1 MDTIKFTPEI
11 ITKANEAAKSEHL
24 TVEVNIAKRTAQ
36 IRLDSD
42 APVLTSEVLLEKGD
56 PTTTVIMNVGGDAPI
71 ELEVLNGVPF
81 SVEAAQLRLVNRYKD
96 ESDDALELAEARL
109 LATQLIKFPR
119 FSYKQRK
126 RKDVIPLEDYPDEFL
141 SVLMTAC
148 NAVIYP
154 DADDVYKVRIF
165 REMPESTDKRILSCF
180 RRFPKAIDYINTQPG
195 RLTPKQAKMVEHLR
209 HRLREIVLEDL
220 ITSPNL
226 FTNNSNKQ
234 NITDGYPLSV
244 LSESILQS
252 LFSAICLAHKLPNI
266 L

>member
-11 ITKANEAAKSEHL
+11 ITKVNEAAKSEHI
-24 TVEVNIAKRTAQ
+24 TVEVNISKRTAHGR
-36 IRLDSD
+36 IDSD
-42 APVLTSEVLLEKGD
+42 APALTSEVLLEKGD
-56 PTTTVIMNVGGDAPI
+56 PTTTVIMNVGADEPL

-81 SVEAAQLRLVNRYKD
+81 SVEAAQLRLVSQYKD

-109 LATQLIKFPR
+109 LATKLITSPR

-126 RKDVIPLEDYPDEFL
+126 RKGVIPLEDYPDEYL
-141 SVLMTAC
+141 SMLMTAC

-154 DADDVYKVRIF
+154 DTDDVYQVRIL

-195 RLTPKQAKMVEHLR
+195 LLTPKQAKMVEHLR

-220 ITSPNL
+220 ISSPNL

-252 LFSAICLAHKLPNI
+252 LFSAVCIAHKLPNI